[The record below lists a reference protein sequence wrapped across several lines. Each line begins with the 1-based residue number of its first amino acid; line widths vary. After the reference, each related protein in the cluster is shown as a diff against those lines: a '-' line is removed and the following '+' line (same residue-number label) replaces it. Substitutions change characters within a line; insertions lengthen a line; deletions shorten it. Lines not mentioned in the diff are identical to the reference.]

1 MLCNDTWWISWSG
14 RGCRWKQLWR
24 NTDPAK
30 LCETNAAEM
39 PNGKHMSLALPR
51 CSHSIASSAIIPS
64 TFMYLS
70 QPAFQVPISH
80 RRGCR
85 LWALGLPGLVEEGVE
100 PSAASARHQVFTSQ
114 CSHLLLLQVVLQV
127 IQLIS
132 WEPLLLVT
140 KGHPNILAW
149 KSRRHIL
156 PVQSAHDT
164 SQMANRTRKDH
175 GIESAC
181 HVMNGEYHECNGNA
195 VDLHEWHRF
204 VLQFELQMR
213 WSSNLPVVKPRTR
226 NHSREISTPWE
237 TAEVLLLKSS
247 GALLCRQSACPR
259 ESRRWWR
266 LCARQEEPGRV
277 GHGDCLTMPAKL
289 ASSGPMTSALC
300 ASQTPWPRPPPRRH
314 GHGWDGGSGGTAWA
328 QHQNDFRMTH
338 KVTSE
343 GLQLHFSSWPCE
355 QIGILKVMICGDL
368 WQLCPLHMSNA
379 APASQSGHP
388 DTFRPFCIWLLDVSK
403 TLPLCFAQ
411 KHFLYC
417 IYLGRRVNRM
427 KPHETPSLLYV
438 RILKRCSGTISFS
451 LHTVFLLHAYP
462 NTISS
467 YSEPS
472 YPSWKQRQPGLEDL
486 FHEAEITWSS
496 RHCSFSI
503 QGLLISGAY
512 YGTSCKFITKE
523 TGVALSQH
531 IQRPP
536 KTTSLSAV
544 PLCRSQVNLWKDQR
558 RPEMAIRTEKTRNGQ
573 RAGISWHINPQLTI
587 GRFGSSPSSSKSSST
602 EDLRLEDQA
611 GQRWNHWL
619 GHTFGLN

>member
-1 MLCNDTWWISWSG
+1 
-14 RGCRWKQLWR
+14 
-24 NTDPAK
+24 
-30 LCETNAAEM
+30 
-39 PNGKHMSLALPR
+39 
-51 CSHSIASSAIIPS
+51 
-64 TFMYLS
+64 
-70 QPAFQVPISH
+70 
-80 RRGCR
+80 
-85 LWALGLPGLVEEGVE
+85 
-100 PSAASARHQVFTSQ
+100 
-114 CSHLLLLQVVLQV
+114 
-127 IQLIS
+127 
-132 WEPLLLVT
+132 
-140 KGHPNILAW
+140 
-149 KSRRHIL
+149 
-156 PVQSAHDT
+156 
-164 SQMANRTRKDH
+164 
-175 GIESAC
+175 
-181 HVMNGEYHECNGNA
+181 MNGEYHECNGNA

-503 QGLLISGAY
+503 QGLLISGRILRY
-512 YGTSCKFITKE
+512 IMQVYNERDGGSFIT
-523 TGVALSQH
+523 TY
-531 IQRPP
+531 P
-536 KTTSLSAV
+536 KTSKDYFSVGSATV
-544 PLCRSQVNLWKDQR
+544 PQSSEPVK
-558 RPEMAIRTEKTRNGQ
+558 RPEKTRNGHKNRKDQ
-573 RAGISWHINPQLTI
+573 KWPKGGHIMAYQSPANHRKIRILPVIQQKLI
-587 GRFGSSPSSSKSSST
+587 HWRSAPWGSSRPALKPLVGPYFWVKLGEHST
-602 EDLRLEDQA
+602 
-611 GQRWNHWL
+611 W
-619 GHTFGLN
+619 

>member
-51 CSHSIASSAIIPS
+51 CSHSIASSCHHSKHLYVPFPTCVSGAN
-64 TFMYLS
+64 
-70 QPAFQVPISH
+70 QPPERVPTLGSRAARLGWGG
-80 RRGCR
+80 RRAKR
-85 LWALGLPGLVEEGVE
+85 
-100 PSAASARHQVFTSQ
+100 SQ
-114 CSHLLLLQVVLQV
+114 CETSSLHVSMFSSSSSSSGPPSDSADLLRT
-127 IQLIS
+127 
-132 WEPLLLVT
+132 PLAVT

-338 KVTSE
+338 KMTSE
-343 GLQLHFSSWPCE
+343 GLQMHFSSWPCE

-411 KHFLYC
+411 KHFFVLY
-417 IYLGRRVNRM
+417 ILGQKGQSN
-427 KPHETPSLLYV
+427 ETPWNPISLVCSHLKKVQWYNF
-438 RILKRCSGTISFS
+438 ILTSHSIPSTRVSKHDQFIFRAQLPLLETTATGTRGSVSRGRNHLEQSTLFFFNTRLAYFWAHTTVHHAS
-451 LHTVFLLHAYP
+451 L
-462 NTISS
+462 
-467 YSEPS
+467 
-472 YPSWKQRQPGLEDL
+472 
-486 FHEAEITWSS
+486 
-496 RHCSFSI
+496 
-503 QGLLISGAY
+503 
-512 YGTSCKFITKE
+512 
-523 TGVALSQH
+523 
-531 IQRPP
+531 
-536 KTTSLSAV
+536 
-544 PLCRSQVNLWKDQR
+544 
-558 RPEMAIRTEKTRNGQ
+558 
-573 RAGISWHINPQLTI
+573 
-587 GRFGSSPSSSKSSST
+587 
-602 EDLRLEDQA
+602 
-611 GQRWNHWL
+611 
-619 GHTFGLN
+619 